1 MNLLIKGMAIPCM
14 LNLIHVYLMTVRKY
28 KHLRCRCLG
37 GMTTLYPHSTNT
49 TIHHSTN
56 TATADACMQDF
67 CTTINSIQAIAQFL
81 YSNYPPFHKHSNSRC
96 MYTGFLYTAITMS
109 HTQQQTAAVIPFCT
123 AITTQYNS
131 YAIRSQSVLTTN
143 SSGRVY
149 KVQFE
154 CRARHSTYTSEIAS
168 IARLHNFL
176 LLSCDLSA
184 SRQSTVDSFVYGE
197 L

>member
-1 MNLLIKGMAIPCM
+1 MKRIKTPIRNRLKTTTLDHLIRIA
-14 LNLIHVYLMTVRKY
+14 MTGPPLSDWDAVPALRKWEAMRKRKIM
-28 KHLRCRCLG
+28 KHQRCRCLG
-37 GMTTLYPHSTNT
+37 G
-49 TIHHSTN
+49 
-56 TATADACMQDF
+56 
-67 CTTINSIQAIAQFL
+67 
-81 YSNYPPFHKHSNSRC
+81 
-96 MYTGFLYTAITMS
+96 ITMS

-123 AITTQYNS
+123 AIAMQYNS
-131 YAIRSQSVLTTN
+131 YAIRSQSVLTTT
-143 SSGRVY
+143 STGRVY

-168 IARLHNFL
+168 IACLHNFFRNT